1 MRRANSEASRAQRQ
15 SAVPRKNR
23 PLDRPAASQRP
34 RAAVSA
40 PRAPLAR
47 EHAAAPAAKLHKV
60 LAQAGLGSRL
70 RMEEYIAQGRVQV
83 NGQTAHVGQRV
94 RAHDAIRIDGKPLHA
109 PQRQQTADALPRV
122 LAYHKPAG
130 ELVTHS
136 DPQGRATVFAHL
148 PRLATGKWQ
157 AVGRLDM
164 NTEGLLLLTDSGAL
178 AHALMHPRFGLEREY
193 AVRVIGALGEV
204 QKRRLLAGVLLDDGP
219 AAFTTLQEAGGGKDA
234 GGINCWYRA
243 TIQEGRH
250 REVRRMFA
258 AAGHTVS
265 RLIRVRYGAML
276 LPRGLARGAWLELD
290 RADVQALLAAAHMA
304 TDATPAVRP
313 AAAAAKIPPGGN
325 PARIGADSLQRARR
339 NARQAQKAGK
349 AARTFHA
356 GHTRPGTSGK

>member
-1 MRRANSEASRAQRQ
+1 MRRASSEAGRAPRQ
-15 SAVPRKNR
+15 SAMPRKNR
-23 PLDRPAASQRP
+23 PVDRPAASQYP
-34 RAAVSA
+34 RAAAAA
-40 PRAPLAR
+40 PRPAQAR
-47 EHAAAPAAKLHKV
+47 EHTAPAAKLHKV

-94 RAHDAIRIDGKPLHA
+94 RAHDAIRVDGRLLHA

-130 ELVTHS
+130 ELVTRS
-136 DPQGRATVFAHL
+136 DPQGRATVFEHL
-148 PRLATGKWQ
+148 PRLAAGKWQ

-204 QKRRLLAGVLLDDGP
+204 QKRRLLAGVALDDGL

-304 TDATPAVRP
+304 TDA
-313 AAAAAKIPPGGN
+313 AAAAKTSPGSN

-339 NARQAQKAGK
+339 SAKQAQKAGK
-349 AARTFHA
+349 AARKPRP
-356 GHTRPGTSGK
+356 GHIRPGTSGK